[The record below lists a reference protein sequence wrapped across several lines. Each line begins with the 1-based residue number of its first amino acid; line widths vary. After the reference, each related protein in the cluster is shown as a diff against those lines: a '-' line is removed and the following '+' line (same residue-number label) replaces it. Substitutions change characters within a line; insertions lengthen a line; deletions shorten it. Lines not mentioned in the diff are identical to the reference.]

1 MFRNV
6 INLLSQDHEGWCRF
20 LTDIKVIFP
29 EIEFEINARP
39 EVDGFIDIKFR
50 LTSSAPL
57 LPIDLAG
64 TGVLQATQIA
74 AYVNYF
80 KPALLLL
87 DEPDSHLHP
96 DNQRALA
103 TLLVSISDKTQTTV
117 LISTHSRHLM
127 AALQEDAKFFLVK
140 NGTVSNSEYNHYIG
154 LLELGALDEYDHIRN
169 GDLKY
174 IILTEDSSE
183 TSHKYL
189 RGILEA
195 SGYARDEFQ
204 IYSYNSVTKIDSAKM
219 FAQFLLDINPDLR
232 IIVYR
237 DRDGLYD
244 DEVSETKELSN
255 SILESLVL
263 FQNSTMLKCI
273 IAMKI
278 TCVKFAIV

>member
-1 MFRNV
+1 M
-6 INLLSQDHEGWCRF
+6 
-20 LTDIKVIFP
+20 
-29 EIEFEINARP
+29 
-39 EVDGFIDIKFR
+39 
-50 LTSSAPL
+50 
-57 LPIDLAG
+57 PIDLAG

-204 IYSYNSVTKIDSAKM
+204 IYSYNSVTKIDSAKNVCSVLIRY
-219 FAQFLLDINPDLR
+219 QSRLKD
-232 IIVYR
+232 YC
-237 DRDGLYD
+237 
-244 DEVSETKELSN
+244 LS
-255 SILESLVL
+255 
-263 FQNSTMLKCI
+263 
-273 IAMKI
+273 
-278 TCVKFAIV
+278 